1 MKASRRNEPVARMR
15 GIIERKLIENNGTE
29 SYFSE
34 PAERYKSKE
43 LEWSHYCP
51 EKRHKREDTEVD
63 QKLERLKEQLL
74 MELGA

>member
-15 GIIERKLIENNGTE
+15 GRIERKLIENDGTE

-34 PAERYKSKE
+34 LAERYESKE
-43 LEWSHYCP
+43 LEWSHYCL
-51 EKRHKREDTEVD
+51 EKRPKREDTKVD